1 MTARRDGVVQ
11 EPRLLKFKL
20 SFAISLVIALTAQ
33 IGPSVAAPANWYALS
48 AASIKGVSISP
59 PPSQGSSSETI
70 DGLAS
75 SGSTSFNMT
84 YAEANDA
91 NTSGGTITFSIGSW
105 GYSVKKFSSNS
116 IDETTFANASEFT
129 TQPVLNGDVFIIKA
143 VAPNGP
149 GFADRIRYY
158 QLVATVAAGSDTTPP
173 SFTSSSS
180 FSVAENIATSST
192 AATITVSENSTLTIS
207 SGVDASLFDIFFSD
221 NVTALIKF
229 KASPN
234 FEAPADSGGDN
245 IYNLTISAVDTA
257 GNSSTQS
264 ITITVTDVVDTSSFN
279 SLALAGSVTTA
290 TFRSAILITANVSV
304 ASRVTF
310 TVNGKVLPGCKNR
323 LTSGSGSSHSVTC
336 NWKPSRRGDVTLTAA
351 ATPTGA
357 GIASAAANPV
367 SIRVGN
373 RTGPRTG

>member
-1 MTARRDGVVQ
+1 MTARRDVVVQ

-20 SFAISLVIALTAQ
+20 SIAISLVIALTAQ

-48 AASIKGVSISP
+48 AASIKGVSIYP

-207 SGVDASLFDIFFSD
+207 SGVDASLFDIYFAD
-221 NVTALIKF
+221 NVTALVKF

-245 IYNLTISAVDTA
+245 IYNLTISAADTA

-264 ITITVTDVVDTSSFN
+264 ITITVTDVVETSSFN
-279 SLALAGSVTTA
+279 SFALAGSVSTA
-290 TFRSAILITANVSV
+290 TYRTPIVINANVDV
-304 ASRVTF
+304 ASRITF
-310 TVNGKVLPGCKNR
+310 TVNGKYISGCRRKS
-323 LTSGSGSSHSVTC
+323 TSGSGSNNSVACT
-336 NWKPSRRGDVTLTAA
+336 WKPSLHGRQVLNAISTPINGSISGTS
-351 ATPTGA
+351 ATPLNVSVGA
-357 GIASAAANPV
+357 
-367 SIRVGN
+367 
-373 RTGPRTG
+373 RTGTR

>member
-1 MTARRDGVVQ
+1 VTARRDVVVQ

-20 SFAISLVIALTAQ
+20 SIAISLVIALTAQ

-48 AASIKGVSISP
+48 AASIKGVSIYP

-207 SGVDASLFDIFFSD
+207 SGVDASLFDIYFAD
-221 NVTALIKF
+221 NVTALVKF

-245 IYNLTISAVDTA
+245 IYNLTISAADTA

-264 ITITVTDVVDTSSFN
+264 ITITVTDVVETSSFN
-279 SLALAGSVTTA
+279 SFALAGSVSTA
-290 TFRSAILITANVSV
+290 TYRTPIVINANVDV
-304 ASRVTF
+304 ASRITF
-310 TVNGKVLPGCKNR
+310 TVNGKYISGCRRKS
-323 LTSGSGSSHSVTC
+323 TSGSGSNNSVACT
-336 NWKPSRRGDVTLTAA
+336 WKPSLHGRQVLNAISTPINGSISGTS
-351 ATPTGA
+351 ATPLNVSVGA
-357 GIASAAANPV
+357 
-367 SIRVGN
+367 
-373 RTGPRTG
+373 RTGTR

>member
-1 MTARRDGVVQ
+1 MTARRDDVVQ
-11 EPRLLKFKL
+11 EPRLLKSKVAI
-20 SFAISLVIALTAQ
+20 AISLVIALTAQ

-116 IDETTFANASEFT
+116 IDETTFANESEFT

-207 SGVDASLFDIFFSD
+207 SGVDASLFDIYFSD

-245 IYNLTISAVDTA
+245 IYNLTISAADTA
-257 GNSSTQS
+257 GNSSTQA
-264 ITITVTDVVDTSSFN
+264 ITIAVTDVVETSSFN
-279 SLALAGSVTTA
+279 SFALAGSVSTA
-290 TFRSAILITANVSV
+290 TYRTSIVINANVDV
-304 ASRVTF
+304 ASRITF
-310 TVNGKVLPGCKNR
+310 TVNGKYISGCRRKS
-323 LTSGSGSSHSVTC
+323 TSGSGSNNSVACT
-336 NWKPSRRGDVTLTAA
+336 WKPSLHGRQVLNAISTPINGSISGTS
-351 ATPTGA
+351 ATPLNVSV
-357 GIASAAANPV
+357 SAR
-367 SIRVGN
+367 SGTR
-373 RTGPRTG
+373 

>member
-1 MTARRDGVVQ
+1 MTARRDVVVQ

-20 SFAISLVIALTAQ
+20 SIAISLVIALTAQ

-48 AASIKGVSISP
+48 AASIKGVSIYP

-173 SFTSSSS
+173 SFTSSAS

-192 AATITVSENSTLTIS
+192 AATVTVSENSTLTIS
-207 SGVDASLFDIFFSD
+207 SGADASLFDIYFSD

-245 IYNLTISAVDTA
+245 IYNLTISAADTA
-257 GNSSTQS
+257 GNSSTQA
-264 ITITVTDVVDTSSFN
+264 ITIAVTDVVETSSFN
-279 SLALAGSVTTA
+279 SFALAGSVSTA
-290 TFRSAILITANVSV
+290 RYRTSIIINANVNI
-304 ASRVTF
+304 ASRITF
-310 TVNGKVLPGCKNR
+310 TVNGIYIPGCRRKS
-323 LTSGSGSSHSVTC
+323 TSGSGSNNSVACT
-336 NWKPSRRGDVTLTAA
+336 WKPSLHGRQVLNAISTPINGSISGTS
-351 ATPTGA
+351 ATPLNVSVGA
-357 GIASAAANPV
+357 
-367 SIRVGN
+367 
-373 RTGPRTG
+373 RTGTR

>member
-1 MTARRDGVVQ
+1 VQ

-116 IDETTFANASEFT
+116 IDETTFANESEFT

-229 KASPN
+229 KTSPN

-245 IYNLTISAVDTA
+245 IYNLTISAADTA

-264 ITITVTDVVDTSSFN
+264 ITIAVTDVVETSSFN
-279 SLALAGSVTTA
+279 SFALAGSVSTA
-290 TFRSAILITANVSV
+290 TYRTSIVINANVNV
-304 ASRVTF
+304 ASRITF
-310 TVNGKVLPGCKNR
+310 TVNGKYISGCRRKS
-323 LTSGSGSSHSVTC
+323 TSGSGSNNSVACT
-336 NWKPSRRGDVTLTAA
+336 WKPSVHGRQVLNAISTPINGSISGTS
-351 ATPTGA
+351 ATPLNVSV
-357 GIASAAANPV
+357 SAR
-367 SIRVGN
+367 SGTR
-373 RTGPRTG
+373 